1 MQKKEEETDL
11 KIVEVWLAK
20 VLLDV
25 AHRVRPEVDSNKTDK
40 NWNTYQSSRAR
51 SARLRCSDRSRVE
64 VTWPEPKL
72 SKTRQGSSF
81 SSEKER
87 NKKTTNSEVNMNEM
101 ILQQVL
107 KELFWYSYGLG
118 GFGFESSFTLLSFQ
132 ARQFTR
138 NARSYFLQ
146 IIDDF
151 ENARIC
157 ERTGLARLFKLSLQR
172 KICKNP
178 ALKRSLSQ
186 CSDLWVRMLM
196 NSVRGL
202 KGNKPSQT
210 KKDFF
215 DASPIIA
222 SCINTKRRKLA
233 SVTYSVG
240 TSSFSFLR
248 YWLCSDSSL

>member
-40 NWNTYQSSRAR
+40 NWNTYQSSRTR
-51 SARLRCSDRSRVE
+51 SARLRCSDRSR

-87 NKKTTNSEVNMNEM
+87 NKKKRIQKLIWMKWACNKFWRNYSDIHMNLGSNS
-101 ILQQVL
+101 
-107 KELFWYSYGLG
+107 GLG

-151 ENARIC
+151 DNARIC

-196 NSVRGL
+196 DSVWGL
-202 KGNKPSQT
+202 KGNKTSQT
-210 KKDFF
+210 KKDF
-215 DASPIIA
+215 SM
-222 SCINTKRRKLA
+222 C
-233 SVTYSVG
+233 
-240 TSSFSFLR
+240 LR
-248 YWLCSDSSL
+248 